1 MIIGV
6 VTASISIPGSRSLK
20 EKRMI
25 IKSLKDR
32 IVHKMNVSAA
42 EVGHQDAW
50 QLADLAFVTVAG
62 EKQIV
67 DQRLAEVSS
76 LLRHDPRFVL
86 INLHTEIL

>member
-6 VTASISIPGSRSLK
+6 ITASISIPGSRSLK

-25 IKSLKDR
+25 VKSLKDR
-32 IVHKMNVSAA
+32 IVHRMNISAA
-42 EVGHQDAW
+42 EVGHQNAW

-62 EKQIV
+62 EKKIV

-76 LLRHDPRFVL
+76 LLRQDHRFVL
-86 INLHTEIL
+86 INLHTQIL